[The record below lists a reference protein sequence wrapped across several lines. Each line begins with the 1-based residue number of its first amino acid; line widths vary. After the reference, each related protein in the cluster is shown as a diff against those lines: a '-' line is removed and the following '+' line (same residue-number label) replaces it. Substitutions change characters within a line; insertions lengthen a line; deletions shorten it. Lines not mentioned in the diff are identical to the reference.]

1 MANLESN
8 RIEYKRQVDSS
19 DKLEKA
25 VVAFLNYNGGGEIL
39 IGVDDDGSVVGVAN
53 SDAEQRKITDRLG
66 NNIRPK
72 ILGLFDA
79 VAEEMDGKNIIR
91 IVVSSG
97 MQKPYYVRNYPK
109 LYRSDI
115 PLCK

>member
-1 MANLESN
+1 MANNMESN
-8 RIEYKRQVDSS
+8 RLEYKREADKG

-39 IGVDDDGSVVGVAN
+39 IGVDDNGSIVGVTN

-72 ILGLFDA
+72 ILGLFDV
-79 VAEEMDGKNIIR
+79 VAE
-91 IVVSSG
+91 
-97 MQKPYYVRNYPK
+97 
-109 LYRSDI
+109 
-115 PLCK
+115 